1 MRAATSKNVQ
11 RLPPLFQHDDPVA
24 LMTAFRTVWIRGRY
38 GGGKTSFAV
47 WLTLE
52 LLKRHYAR
60 HVVSNIELT
69 HHALELVRTT
79 NEKKFLKELV
89 ELYEHAATVDD
100 VSTIT
105 SELVD
110 CVILIDESW
119 RLLAEDMPSQTR
131 KTLTA
136 YLRKLNQYLVLPS
149 VMSVHK
155 SLTTFSV
162 ERVWDGRAALGLPVW
177 WYALITKTHESIVT
191 TSYFFTHF
199 SVFRFY
205 RSHALVSDKLYIY
218 RYTPPAQQQHQT
230 LRRER
235 STLNVA
241 AFVFNASFAV
251 VLIVTLVAL
260 FQIVNAPVPVQM
272 HSLAQPHTIYLPVV
286 YRSDPLSDVE

>member
-1 MRAATSKNVQ
+1 MAVAHRKNIQ

-24 LMTAFRTVWIRGRY
+24 LASSFRVVWIRGRY
-38 GGGKTSFAV
+38 GGGKTSFGV
-47 WLTLE
+47 WITLE
-52 LLKRHYAR
+52 LIKRRYAR

-69 HHALELVRTT
+69 YPALELVRTT
-79 NEKKFLKELV
+79 NEKKLLKELV
-89 ELYEHAATVDD
+89 ELYEYAATLDD
-100 VSTIT
+100 VSAIT

-110 CVILIDESW
+110 CVMLLDESW
-119 RLLAEDMPSQTR
+119 RILSEDMPSGPR

-155 SLTTFSV
+155 ALTAFSV
-162 ERVWDGRAALGLPVW
+162 ERVWDGRAALGIPLW
-177 WYALITKTHESIVT
+177 WYALITRTHDSIVT

-199 SVFRFY
+199 SVFRCY

-218 RYTPPAQQQHQT
+218 RYIPPATQTQT

-241 AFVFNASFAV
+241 AFLFNASFAV
-251 VLIVTLVAL
+251 VLIVTLVVL
-260 FQIVNAPVPVQM
+260 FQIVNAPVPVQ
-272 HSLAQPHTIYLPVV
+272 SLPSQPPTHTIYLPAVF
-286 YRSDPLSDVE
+286 R

>member
-1 MRAATSKNVQ
+1 MRAASTTNVQ
-11 RLPPLFQHDDPVA
+11 RLPPVFQHDDPVA
-24 LMTAFRTVWIRGRY
+24 LLTAFRTVWIRGRY

-79 NEKKFLKELV
+79 NEKKFLRELV

-100 VSTIT
+100 VSALT

-136 YLRKLNQYLVLPS
+136 FLRKLNQYLVLPS

-177 WYALITKTHESIVT
+177 WYALITRTHESSVI

-199 SVFRFY
+199 NVFKHY
-205 RSHALVSDKLYIY
+205 TTHALVSDKLYIY
-218 RYTPPAQQQHQT
+218 RYNPPQPDANT
-230 LRRER
+230 KPLRRER

-241 AFVFNASFAV
+241 AFVFNASFAAV
-251 VLIVTLVAL
+251 LVAVLITLFNV
-260 FQIVNAPVPVQM
+260 VNAPVPVQT
-272 HSLAQPHTIYLPVV
+272 HPLTEHYQIYLPAVF
-286 YRSDPLSDVE
+286 R

>member
-11 RLPPLFQHDDPVA
+11 RLPSIFQHDDPVA
-24 LMTAFRTVWIRGRY
+24 LTTAFRTVWIRGRY

-52 LLKRHYAR
+52 LLKRRYAR

-69 HHALELVRTT
+69 HPSLEFVRAT
-79 NEKKFLKELV
+79 NEKKFLRELV
-89 ELYEHAATVDD
+89 ELYESAASVED
-100 VSTIT
+100 VSSIT

-119 RLLAEDMPSQTR
+119 RLLAEDMPAATR

-136 YLRKLNQYLVLPS
+136 YLRKLNQYLVMPS

-155 SLTTFSV
+155 SLTVFCI
-162 ERVWDGRAALGLPVW
+162 ERVWDGRAALGIPLW
-177 WYALITKTHESIVT
+177 WYALITRTHDSIVL
-191 TSYFFTHF
+191 TSFFFTHF
-199 SVFRFY
+199 RVFKYY

-218 RYTPPAQQQHQT
+218 RYTPPADQQQQP

-241 AFVFNASFAV
+241 AFVFNLSFAIV
-251 VLIVTLVAL
+251 LVSVLIVL
-260 FQIVNAPVPVQM
+260 FNVVNAPVPVQTQT
-272 HSLAQPHTIYLPVV
+272 LQQPHTIFLPLVA
-286 YRSDPLSDVE
+286 R

>member
-1 MRAATSKNVQ
+1 MRAATNKNVQ
-11 RLPPLFQHDDPVA
+11 RLPPVFQHDDPVA
-24 LMTAFRTVWIRGRY
+24 LTSAFRTVWIRGRY

-52 LLKRHYAR
+52 LLKRRYAR

-69 HHALELVRTT
+69 HPALELVKTT
-79 NEKKFLKELV
+79 NEKKFLRELV
-89 ELYEHAATVDD
+89 ELYEYAATVDD
-100 VSTIT
+100 VSAIT

-110 CVILIDESW
+110 CVILLDESW
-119 RLLAEDMPSQTR
+119 RMLAEDMPSQTR

-136 YLRKLNQYLVLPS
+136 YLRKLNQYLIMPS

-155 SLTTFSV
+155 ALTNFAI

-177 WYALITKTHESIVT
+177 WYALITKTHDSSVT
-191 TSYFFTHF
+191 TSFFFTQF

-218 RYTPPAQQQHQT
+218 RYTPPTTQQKP

-235 STLNVA
+235 SRLNVA
-241 AFVFNASFAV
+241 AFAVNALYAL
-251 VLIVTLVAL
+251 VLIAVLITLFNV
-260 FQIVNAPVPVQM
+260 VNAPVPVQT
-272 HSLAQPHTIYLPVV
+272 QPRSQHYQIYLPLVA
-286 YRSDPLSDVE
+286 R

>member
-1 MRAATSKNVQ
+1 MCAASTKNVQ
-11 RLPPLFQHDDPVA
+11 RLPPVFQHDDPVA
-24 LMTAFRTVWIRGRY
+24 LLTAFRTVWIRGRY

-52 LLKRHYAR
+52 LLRRRYAR

-69 HHALELVRTT
+69 HDRLELVRTT

-89 ELYEHAATVDD
+89 ELYDHAAAVED

-119 RLLAEDMPSQTR
+119 RLLAEDMPAATR

-155 SLTTFSV
+155 SLTAYSI
-162 ERVWDGRAALGLPVW
+162 ERVWDGRAALGINVW
-177 WYALITKTHESIVT
+177 WYALITKTHESVVT
-191 TSYFFTHF
+191 TSYFFTRF
-199 SVFRFY
+199 DVFKY
-205 RSHALVSDKLYIY
+205 YTSHALVSDKLYIY
-218 RYTPPAQQQHQT
+218 RYTAPQQQQKP

-235 STLNVA
+235 SRLNVA
-241 AFVFNASFAV
+241 AFLFNAAFAV
-251 VLIVTLVAL
+251 VLVAVLIAL

-272 HSLAQPHTIYLPVV
+272 QTPQTQSYTIYLPLVA
-286 YRSDPLSDVE
+286 R

>member
-1 MRAATSKNVQ
+1 MRAASTKNVQ
-11 RLPPLFQHDDPVA
+11 RLPPLFQHDDPVG
-24 LMTAFRTVWIRGRY
+24 LLSAFRTCWIRGRY
-38 GGGKTSFAV
+38 GGGKTSFGV

-52 LLKRHYAR
+52 LLKRRYAR

-100 VSTIT
+100 VTTLT
-105 SELVD
+105 SELID

-136 YLRKLNQYLVLPS
+136 FLRKLNQYLVLPS

-155 SLTTFSV
+155 SLTNFSV
-162 ERVWDGRAALGLPVW
+162 ERVWDGRAALGISLW
-177 WYALITKTHESIVT
+177 WYALITKTHESVVT
-191 TSYFFTHF
+191 TSYFFTQF
-199 SVFRFY
+199 NVFRY
-205 RSHALVSDKLYIY
+205 YQSHALVSDKLYIY
-218 RYTPPAQQQHQT
+218 RYNAPTQQTQT

-235 STLNVA
+235 SRLNVA
-241 AFVFNASFAV
+241 AFAVNALYAL
-251 VLIVTLVAL
+251 VLIAVLITLFNV
-260 FQIVNAPVPVQM
+260 VNAPVPVQ
-272 HSLAQPHTIYLPVV
+272 SLPAAPSYTIYLPLVA
-286 YRSDPLSDVE
+286 R

>member
-1 MRAATSKNVQ
+1 MRTTNKNVQ
-11 RLPPLFQHDDPVA
+11 RLPPFFQHDDPVA
-24 LMTAFRTVWIRGRY
+24 LTSAFRTVWIRGRY

-52 LLKRHYAR
+52 LLKRRYAR

-69 HHALELVRTT
+69 YRDLELVRTT

-100 VSTIT
+100 VSQLE
-105 SELVD
+105 SEFVD

-136 YLRKLNQYLVLPS
+136 FLRKLNQYLVLPS

-155 SLTTFSV
+155 SLTAFSI
-162 ERVWDGRAALGLPVW
+162 ERVWDGRAALGIPIW
-177 WYALITKTHESIVT
+177 WYALITRTHESTVT

-199 SVFRFY
+199 NVFNY
-205 RSHALVSDKLYIY
+205 YTSHALVSDKLYIY
-218 RYTPPAQQQHQT
+218 RYTAPQQQQKT

-235 STLNVA
+235 SSLNVA
-241 AFVFNASFAV
+241 AFVFNATFAFVLIV
-251 VLIVTLVAL
+251 VLITLFNV
-260 FQIVNAPVPVQM
+260 VNAPVPVQ
-272 HSLAQPHTIYLPVV
+272 SVPSTQYTIYLPLVA
-286 YRSDPLSDVE
+286 R

>member
-1 MRAATSKNVQ
+1 MRAAPSKNVQ
-11 RLPPLFQHDDPVA
+11 RLPPVFQHDDPIA
-24 LMTAFRTVWIRGRY
+24 LLTAFRTVWIRGRY

-52 LLKRHYAR
+52 LLKRRYAR

-69 HHALELVRTT
+69 HDKLELVRVT
-79 NEKKFLKELV
+79 NEKKFLRELV

-100 VSTIT
+100 VSTLT
-105 SELVD
+105 SELID

-136 YLRKLNQYLVLPS
+136 YLRKLNQYLVMPS

-155 SLTTFSV
+155 SLTTYSV

-177 WYALITKTHESIVT
+177 WYALITRTHESVVT
-191 TSYFFTHF
+191 TSYFFTQF
-199 SVFRFY
+199 NVFRY
-205 RSHALVSDKLYIY
+205 YQSHALVSDKLYIY
-218 RYTPPAQQQHQT
+218 RYNAPTQQTQT

-235 STLNVA
+235 SRLNVA

-251 VLIVTLVAL
+251 VLIVTLVVL
-260 FQIVNAPVPVQM
+260 FQIVNAPVPVQ
-272 HSLAQPHTIYLPVV
+272 SLPSSPSYTIYLPLVA
-286 YRSDPLSDVE
+286 R

>member
-1 MRAATSKNVQ
+1 MRAATNKNVQ
-11 RLPPLFQHDDPVA
+11 RLPPVFQHDDPVA
-24 LMTAFRTVWIRGRY
+24 LLSVFRTVWIRGRY

-69 HHALELVRTT
+69 HHALEFVRTT
-79 NEKKFLKELV
+79 NEKKFLRELV
-89 ELYEHAATVDD
+89 ELYESAASVED
-100 VSTIT
+100 VSSIT

-119 RLLAEDMPSQTR
+119 RLLAEDMPAATR

-155 SLTTFSV
+155 SLTTFSI
-162 ERVWDGRAALGLPVW
+162 ERVWDGRAALGISLW
-177 WYALITKTHESIVT
+177 WYALITKTHESVVT

-199 SVFRFY
+199 DVFKY
-205 RSHALVSDKLYIY
+205 YTSHALVSDKLYIY
-218 RYTPPAQQQHQT
+218 RYNTDDKQT
-230 LRRER
+230 ELRRER

-241 AFVFNASFAV
+241 AFLFNASFAALLV
-251 VLIVTLVAL
+251 AVLIVL
-260 FQIVNAPVPVQM
+260 FNVVNAPVPVQTQ
-272 HSLAQPHTIYLPVV
+272 AQTQAFEIFLPLVA
-286 YRSDPLSDVE
+286 R

>member
-24 LMTAFRTVWIRGRY
+24 LASSFRVVWIRGRY
-38 GGGKTSFAV
+38 GGGKTSFGV

-52 LLKRHYAR
+52 LLKRRYAR

-69 HHALELVRTT
+69 HPALELVRTT
-79 NEKKFLKELV
+79 TEKKLLKELV
-89 ELYEHAATVDD
+89 ELYEYAATVDD
-100 VSTIT
+100 VSAIT

-110 CVILIDESW
+110 CVMLLDESW
-119 RLLAEDMPSQTR
+119 RILSEDMPSGPR

-136 YLRKLNQYLVLPS
+136 YLRKLNQYLILPS

-155 SLTTFSV
+155 ALTNFSV
-162 ERVWDGRAALGLPVW
+162 ERVWDGRQALGIPVW
-177 WYALITKTHESIVT
+177 WYALITRTHDSIVL
-191 TSYFFTHF
+191 TSFFFIHF
-199 SVFRFY
+199 RVFKYY

-218 RYTPPAQQQHQT
+218 RYIPPATQTQT

-251 VLIVTLVAL
+251 VLIVTLVVL
-260 FQIVNAPVPVQM
+260 FQIVNAPVPVQ
-272 HSLAQPHTIYLPVV
+272 SLPSQPPTHTIYLPAVF
-286 YRSDPLSDVE
+286 R

>member
-1 MRAATSKNVQ
+1 MRVAPSKNVQ
-11 RLPPLFQHDDPVA
+11 RLPPLFQHDDPAA
-24 LMTAFRTVWIRGRY
+24 LASSFRCVWIRGRY

-52 LLKRHYAR
+52 LLKRRYAR

-69 HHALELVRTT
+69 HSSLELVRVT

-89 ELYEHAATVDD
+89 ELYDHAADVDD
-100 VSTIT
+100 VTTIE

-110 CVILIDESW
+110 CVILLDEAW
-119 RLLAEDMPSQTR
+119 RMLAEDMPSAPR

-155 SLTTFSV
+155 SLTAFSV
-162 ERVWDGRAALGLPVW
+162 ERVWDGRAALGIPLW
-177 WYALITKTHESIVT
+177 WYALITRTHDSIVL
-191 TSYFFTHF
+191 TSFFFIHF
-199 SVFRFY
+199 RVFKYY
-205 RSHALVSDKLYIY
+205 RSQALVSDKLYIY
-218 RYTPPAQQQHQT
+218 RYIPPATQTQT

-241 AFVFNASFAV
+241 AFAVNALYAL
-251 VLIVTLVAL
+251 VLIAVLITLFNV
-260 FQIVNAPVPVQM
+260 VNAPVPVQ
-272 HSLAQPHTIYLPVV
+272 SLPTAPNYTIFLPAVF
-286 YRSDPLSDVE
+286 R

>member
-24 LMTAFRTVWIRGRY
+24 LLSAFRTVWIRGRY

-79 NEKKFLKELV
+79 SEKKFLRELV

-100 VSTIT
+100 VSSIT

-136 YLRKLNQYLVLPS
+136 YLRKLNQYLVMPS

-155 SLTTFSV
+155 ALTNFSI

-218 RYTPPAQQQHQT
+218 RYNPPQPNATQKP

-251 VLIVTLVAL
+251 VLIVTLVVL
-260 FQIVNAPVPVQM
+260 FQIVNAPVPVQ
-272 HSLAQPHTIYLPVV
+272 SLPSQPPTHTIYLPAVF
-286 YRSDPLSDVE
+286 R

>member
-1 MRAATSKNVQ
+1 MSQRTATTKNVQ
-11 RLPPLFQHDDPVA
+11 RLPPLFQHDDPVS
-24 LMTAFRTVWIRGRY
+24 LTSSFRVVWIRGRY
-38 GGGKTSFAV
+38 GGGKTSLAV

-52 LLKRHYAR
+52 LLKRRYAR

-69 HHALELVRTT
+69 HDKLELVRVT
-79 NEKKFLKELV
+79 NEKKFLRELV

-100 VSTIT
+100 VSTLT
-105 SELVD
+105 SELID

-136 YLRKLNQYLVLPS
+136 YLRKLNQYLVMPS

-155 SLTTFSV
+155 SLTTYSV

-177 WYALITKTHESIVT
+177 WYALITRTHESVVT
-191 TSYFFTHF
+191 TSYFFTQF
-199 SVFRFY
+199 NVFRY
-205 RSHALVSDKLYIY
+205 YQSHALVSDKLYIY
-218 RYTPPAQQQHQT
+218 RYNAPTQQTQT

-235 STLNVA
+235 SRLNVA

-251 VLIVTLVAL
+251 VLIVTLVVL
-260 FQIVNAPVPVQM
+260 FQIVNAPVPVQ
-272 HSLAQPHTIYLPVV
+272 SLPSSPSYTIYLPLVA
-286 YRSDPLSDVE
+286 R

>member
-1 MRAATSKNVQ
+1 MRADTSKNVQ

-24 LMTAFRTVWIRGRY
+24 LVSAFRTVWIRGRY
-38 GGGKTSFAV
+38 GGGKTSFGV

-52 LLKRHYAR
+52 LLKRRYAR

-69 HHALELVRTT
+69 HHSLELVRTT
-79 NEKKFLKELV
+79 NEKKILKELV
-89 ELYEHAATVDD
+89 ELYEHAATVED
-100 VSTIT
+100 VSTLT

-119 RLLAEDMPSQTR
+119 RLLAEDMPAQTR

-136 YLRKLNQYLVLPS
+136 FLRKLNQYLILPS
-149 VMSVHK
+149 VMSIHK

-177 WYALITKTHESIVT
+177 WYALITKTHESSVT

-199 SVFRFY
+199 NVFTY
-205 RSHALVSDKLYIY
+205 YTTHALVSDKLYIY
-218 RYTPPAQQQHQT
+218 RYNPPADTQTQT

-235 STLNVA
+235 SRLNVA
-241 AFVFNASFAV
+241 AFVLNMSFAIVLVV
-251 VLIVTLVAL
+251 VLLTL
-260 FQIVNAPVPVQM
+260 FNIVNAPVPVQ
-272 HSLAQPHTIYLPVV
+272 SLPLPTHTIYLPAV
-286 YRSDPLSDVE
+286 YR

>member
-1 MRAATSKNVQ
+1 MRAASNKNVQ

-24 LMTAFRTVWIRGRY
+24 LASSFRVVWIRGRY

-52 LLKRHYAR
+52 LLKRRYAR

-69 HHALELVRTT
+69 HSNLELVRTT

-89 ELYEHAATVDD
+89 ELYEYAADVDD
-100 VSTIT
+100 VTAIE

-110 CVILIDESW
+110 CVILLDESW
-119 RLLAEDMPSQTR
+119 RLLAEDMPSGPR

-155 SLTTFSV
+155 ALTNFSI
-162 ERVWDGRAALGLPVW
+162 ERVWDGRQALGLPLW
-177 WYALITKTHESIVT
+177 WYALITRTHDSIVM
-191 TSYFFTHF
+191 TSFFFVHF
-199 SVFRFY
+199 RVFKYY

-218 RYTPPAQQQHQT
+218 RYNPPANDANT
-230 LRRER
+230 KPLRRER
-235 STLNVA
+235 SKLNV
-241 AFVFNASFAV
+241 ASFAV
-251 VLIVTLVAL
+251 NALYAVVLVVVLITLFNV
-260 FQIVNAPVPVQM
+260 VNAPVPV
-272 HSLAQPHTIYLPVV
+272 HTHTQTQTYEIYLPLVA
-286 YRSDPLSDVE
+286 R

>member
-11 RLPPLFQHDDPVA
+11 RLPPVFQHDDPVA
-24 LMTAFRTVWIRGRY
+24 LLSAFRTVWIRGRY

-69 HHALELVRTT
+69 HHALEFVRTT
-79 NEKKFLKELV
+79 NEKKFLRELV
-89 ELYEHAATVDD
+89 ELYESAASVED
-100 VSTIT
+100 VSSIT

-119 RLLAEDMPSQTR
+119 RLLAEDMPAATR

-155 SLTTFSV
+155 SLTTFSI
-162 ERVWDGRAALGLPVW
+162 ERVWDGRAALGISLW
-177 WYALITKTHESIVT
+177 WYALITKTHESVVT

-199 SVFRFY
+199 DVFKY
-205 RSHALVSDKLYIY
+205 YTSHALVSDKLYIY
-218 RYTPPAQQQHQT
+218 RYNTDDKQT
-230 LRRER
+230 ELRRER

-241 AFVFNASFAV
+241 AFLFNASFAALLV
-251 VLIVTLVAL
+251 AVLIVL
-260 FQIVNAPVPVQM
+260 FNVVNAPVPVQTQ
-272 HSLAQPHTIYLPVV
+272 AQTQAFEIFLPLVA
-286 YRSDPLSDVE
+286 R

>member
-1 MRAATSKNVQ
+1 MRVASTNNVQ
-11 RLPPLFQHDDPVA
+11 RLPALFQHDDPVA
-24 LMTAFRTVWIRGRY
+24 LLSAFRTVWVRGRY

-52 LLKRHYAR
+52 LLKRRYAR

-69 HHALELVRTT
+69 HDALELVRTT
-79 NEKKFLKELV
+79 NEKKFLRELV
-89 ELYEHAATVDD
+89 ELYEHASTVD
-100 VSTIT
+100 VSALT

-136 YLRKLNQYLVLPS
+136 FLRKLNQYLVLPS

-162 ERVWDGRAALGLPVW
+162 ERVWDGRAALGIPVW
-177 WYALITKTHESIVT
+177 WYALITRTHDTIVT

-199 SVFRFY
+199 SVFRCY

-218 RYTPPAQQQHQT
+218 RYTPPAQQQHQP

-251 VLIVTLVAL
+251 VLIATLVVL
-260 FQIVNAPVPVQM
+260 FQIVNAPVPVQ
-272 HSLAQPHTIYLPVV
+272 SLPSQPHTIYLPAVF
-286 YRSDPLSDVE
+286 R

>member
-1 MRAATSKNVQ
+1 MRAAPSKNVQ
-11 RLPPLFQHDDPVA
+11 RLPPVFQHDDPIA
-24 LMTAFRTVWIRGRY
+24 LLTAFRTVWIRGRY

-52 LLKRHYAR
+52 LLKRRYAR

-69 HHALELVRTT
+69 HDKLELVRVT
-79 NEKKFLKELV
+79 NEKKFLRELV

-100 VSTIT
+100 VSTLT
-105 SELVD
+105 SELID

-136 YLRKLNQYLVLPS
+136 YLRKLNQYLVMPS

-155 SLTTFSV
+155 ALTNFSV
-162 ERVWDGRAALGLPVW
+162 ERVWDGRAALGISLW
-177 WYALITKTHESIVT
+177 WYALITKTHESVVT

-199 SVFRFY
+199 DVFKY
-205 RSHALVSDKLYIY
+205 YTSHALVSDKLYIY
-218 RYTPPAQQQHQT
+218 RYNTDDKQT
-230 LRRER
+230 ELRRER

-251 VLIVTLVAL
+251 VLVAVLIAL
-260 FQIVNAPVPVQM
+260 FNIVNAPVPVQTQ
-272 HSLAQPHTIYLPVV
+272 AQTHAFEIFLPLVA
-286 YRSDPLSDVE
+286 R

>member
-1 MRAATSKNVQ
+1 MRAASTKNVQ
-11 RLPPLFQHDDPVA
+11 RLPPLFQHDDPVG
-24 LMTAFRTVWIRGRY
+24 LLSAFRTCWIRGRY
-38 GGGKTSFAV
+38 GGGKTSFGV

-52 LLKRHYAR
+52 LLKRRYAR

-100 VSTIT
+100 VSTLT
-105 SELVD
+105 SELID

-136 YLRKLNQYLVLPS
+136 YLRKLNQYLVMPS
-149 VMSVHK
+149 VMTVHK

-162 ERVWDGRAALGLPVW
+162 ERVWDGRAALGISLW
-177 WYALITKTHESIVT
+177 WYALITKTHESVVT

-199 SVFRFY
+199 GVFKY
-205 RSHALVSDKLYIY
+205 YTSHALVSDKLYIY
-218 RYTPPAQQQHQT
+218 RYNTDDKQT
-230 LRRER
+230 ELRRER

-241 AFVFNASFAV
+241 AFVFNLSFAIV
-251 VLIVTLVAL
+251 LVSVLIVL
-260 FQIVNAPVPVQM
+260 FNVVNAPVPVQTHHLIQ
-272 HSLAQPHTIYLPVV
+272 HSYHIYLPAVF
-286 YRSDPLSDVE
+286 R

>member
-1 MRAATSKNVQ
+1 MRDTSTKNVQ
-11 RLPPLFQHDDPVA
+11 RLPPLFQHDDPVGMLA
-24 LMTAFRTVWIRGRY
+24 AFRVCWIRGRY

-52 LLKRHYAR
+52 LLRRRYAR

-69 HHALELVRTT
+69 HDKLELVRTT

-136 YLRKLNQYLVLPS
+136 YLRKLNQYLVMPS

-155 SLTTFSV
+155 ALTNFSI
-162 ERVWDGRAALGLPVW
+162 ERVWDGRAALGIPLW
-177 WYALITKTHESIVT
+177 WYALITRTHDSIVT

-199 SVFRFY
+199 RVFKYY
-205 RSHALVSDKLYIY
+205 RSQALVSDKLYIY
-218 RYTPPAQQQHQT
+218 RYIPPATQT
-230 LRRER
+230 QPLRRER

-241 AFVFNASFAV
+241 AFVFNLSFAIV
-251 VLIVTLVAL
+251 LVSVLIVL
-260 FQIVNAPVPVQM
+260 FNVVNAPVPVQTQT
-272 HSLAQPHTIYLPVV
+272 LQQPHTIFLPLVA
-286 YRSDPLSDVE
+286 R

>member
-24 LMTAFRTVWIRGRY
+24 LASSFRVVWIRGRY
-38 GGGKTSFAV
+38 GGGKTSFGV

-52 LLKRHYAR
+52 LLKRRYAR

-69 HHALELVRTT
+69 HPALELVRTT
-79 NEKKFLKELV
+79 TEKKLLKELV
-89 ELYEHAATVDD
+89 ELYEYAATVDD
-100 VSTIT
+100 VSAIT

-110 CVILIDESW
+110 CVMLLDESW
-119 RLLAEDMPSQTR
+119 RILSEDMPSGPR

-136 YLRKLNQYLVLPS
+136 YLRKLNQYLILPS

-155 SLTTFSV
+155 ALTNFSV
-162 ERVWDGRAALGLPVW
+162 ERVWDGRQALGIPVW
-177 WYALITKTHESIVT
+177 WYALITRTHDSIVL
-191 TSYFFTHF
+191 TSFFFIHF
-199 SVFRFY
+199 RVFKYY

-218 RYTPPAQQQHQT
+218 RYIPPATQTQT

-241 AFVFNASFAV
+241 AFVFNLSFAIV
-251 VLIVTLVAL
+251 LVSVLIVL
-260 FQIVNAPVPVQM
+260 FNVVNAPVPAQTHHLIQ
-272 HSLAQPHTIYLPVV
+272 HSYQIYLPAVF
-286 YRSDPLSDVE
+286 R

>member
-1 MRAATSKNVQ
+1 MPVAQKNVQ
-11 RLPPLFQHDDPVA
+11 RLPPLFQHDDPIA
-24 LMTAFRTVWIRGRY
+24 LLSAFRTVWIRGRY

-52 LLKRHYAR
+52 LLKRRYAR

-69 HHALELVRTT
+69 HDKLELVRVT
-79 NEKKFLKELV
+79 NEKKFLRELV
-89 ELYEHAATVDD
+89 ELYESAASVED
-100 VSTIT
+100 VSSIT

-110 CVILIDESW
+110 CVILLDEAW

-155 SLTTFSV
+155 SLTTFSI
-162 ERVWDGRAALGLPVW
+162 ERVWDGRAALGIPLW
-177 WYALITKTHESIVT
+177 WYALITRTHDSIVT
-191 TSYFFTHF
+191 TSYFFVHF
-199 SVFRFY
+199 SVFHYY

-230 LRRER
+230 LHRER

-251 VLIVTLVAL
+251 VLIVTLVVL
-260 FQIVNAPVPVQM
+260 FQIVNAPVPVQ
-272 HSLAQPHTIYLPVV
+272 SLPTQPPTHTIYLPTVF
-286 YRSDPLSDVE
+286 R

>member
-1 MRAATSKNVQ
+1 MRAASTKNVQ
-11 RLPPLFQHDDPVA
+11 RLPPLFQHDDPVN
-24 LMTAFRTVWIRGRY
+24 LVSAFRTVWIRGRY

-52 LLKRHYAR
+52 LLRRRYAR

-69 HHALELVRTT
+69 HDKLELVRTT

-136 YLRKLNQYLVLPS
+136 YLRKLNQYLVMPS

-155 SLTTFSV
+155 ALTNFSI
-162 ERVWDGRAALGLPVW
+162 ERVWDGRAALGIPLW
-177 WYALITKTHESIVT
+177 WYALITKTHESVVT

-218 RYTPPAQQQHQT
+218 RYNPPQPNEMQKP

-241 AFVFNASFAV
+241 AFVVNAAYAAVLVV
-251 VLIVTLVAL
+251 VLIVLWTV
-260 FQIVNAPVPVQM
+260 VNAPVPVQ
-272 HSLAQPHTIYLPVV
+272 SLPTAPNYTIFLPAVF
-286 YRSDPLSDVE
+286 R

>member
-1 MRAATSKNVQ
+1 MRAASTKNVQ

-24 LMTAFRTVWIRGRY
+24 LASSFRVVWIRGRY
-38 GGGKTSFAV
+38 GGGKTSFGV

-52 LLKRHYAR
+52 LLKRRYAR

-69 HHALELVRTT
+69 HPALELVRTT
-79 NEKKFLKELV
+79 TEKKLLKELV
-89 ELYEHAATVDD
+89 ELYEYAATVDD
-100 VSTIT
+100 VSAIT

-110 CVILIDESW
+110 CVMLLDESW
-119 RLLAEDMPSQTR
+119 RILSEDMPSGPR

-136 YLRKLNQYLVLPS
+136 YLRKLNQYLILPS

-155 SLTTFSV
+155 ALTNFSV
-162 ERVWDGRAALGLPVW
+162 ERVWDGRQALGIPVW
-177 WYALITKTHESIVT
+177 WYALITRTHDSIVL
-191 TSYFFTHF
+191 TSFFFIHF
-199 SVFRFY
+199 RVFKYY

-218 RYTPPAQQQHQT
+218 RYIPPATQTQT

-251 VLIVTLVAL
+251 VLIVTLVVL
-260 FQIVNAPVPVQM
+260 FQIVNAPVPAQ
-272 HSLAQPHTIYLPVV
+272 SLPSQPPTHTIYLPAVF
-286 YRSDPLSDVE
+286 R

>member
-1 MRAATSKNVQ
+1 MRAASTKNVQ
-11 RLPPLFQHDDPVA
+11 RLPPLFQHDDPVG
-24 LMTAFRTVWIRGRY
+24 LLSAFRTCWIRGRY
-38 GGGKTSFAV
+38 GGGKTSFGV

-52 LLKRHYAR
+52 LLKRRYAR

-100 VSTIT
+100 VSTLT
-105 SELVD
+105 SELID

-136 YLRKLNQYLVLPS
+136 YLRKLNQYLVMPS
-149 VMSVHK
+149 VMTVHK

-162 ERVWDGRAALGLPVW
+162 ERVWDGRAALGISLW
-177 WYALITKTHESIVT
+177 WYALITKTHESVVT

-199 SVFRFY
+199 GVFKY
-205 RSHALVSDKLYIY
+205 YTSHALVSDKLYIY
-218 RYTPPAQQQHQT
+218 RYNTDDKQT
-230 LRRER
+230 ELRRER

-241 AFVFNASFAV
+241 AFAVNALYAL
-251 VLIVTLVAL
+251 VLIAVLITLFNV
-260 FQIVNAPVPVQM
+260 VNAPVPVQ
-272 HSLAQPHTIYLPVV
+272 SLPSQPPTHTIYLPAVF
-286 YRSDPLSDVE
+286 R